1 MIPQCLRTITVN
13 IINYLWT
20 PIYTEVLVNG
30 AFPLAGIGIIQ
41 RFSGLQNTYTLKLFQ
56 VQCNN
61 LLYLQ
66 RAGQHNGGS

>member
-1 MIPQCLRTITVN
+1 MPQNNHCEHHQLSMD
-13 IINYLWT
+13 
-20 PIYTEVLVNG
+20 PIYIEVLVNG

-41 RFSGLQNTYTLKLFQ
+41 RVSGLQNTYTLKLFQ